1 MTMGKRRLD
10 QYQGVLSASEIAA
23 GINAANANA
32 RRLADDAERLLE
44 EKRYPT
50 AAALAA
56 LAIEEAGKAS
66 ILRELALART
76 DKELCEA
83 WRNYRTHTRKNV
95 TWLLPSLVAAG
106 ARHLEDFRSLFDPES
121 DHPSLLDQVKQIGFY
136 TDCLGQGH
144 WSVPQEVIDES
155 LARMLVR
162 TARLLARD
170 RVVRAEEIEL
180 WIEYVGPVWQGPTK
194 WLKKALAEWHRELV
208 RRGLVE
214 GAEAEMADFIWKGE
228 Q

>member
-10 QYQGVLSASEIAA
+10 QYLGALSASEIAA
-23 GINAANANA
+23 GINAANTNA
-32 RRLADDAERLLE
+32 RRLADDAETLLE

-50 AAALAA
+50 AASLAA

-76 DKELCEA
+76 DKELREA

-144 WSVPQEVIDES
+144 WSVPQEVVDES

-162 TARLLARD
+162 TAHLLARD

-180 WIEYVGPVWQGPTK
+180 WIQYVGPVWKGPME
-194 WLKKALAEWHRELV
+194 WMKKALAEWHRELV

-214 GAEAEMADFIWKGE
+214 GTEAEIADFIWKAE